1 MPGDRAKRRGR
12 APKPRVLWVSDSPR
26 LHTGHGR
33 AADEITKRLA
43 ASGRYELS
51 VLGWS
56 VDAPADDASGYTA
69 FPPGPQAWSSARINR
84 VIEDIGPDVVVT
96 SGPLSILGVMNKVP
110 LREFVSWIGYA
121 FFEGAPLPA
130 RQHGVVRQMDRVVVA
145 SSWCRSALAKGPRRE
160 ALPTSR
166 VEVIPLGV
174 DPGVFYPRPDRKA
187 VRAASGLE
195 GRFVIGCVAKNEF
208 RKQIPVLLEAFATF
222 ASRHADAFLYL
233 HMDPDGPAWPLP
245 ELVKRHQIERRV
257 AFTRG
262 LAGPMGVG
270 SRSLNTIYNLFDVMV
285 LPTMGEAFG
294 LPIVEAMAAG
304 VPVVATDCS
313 AVSELV
319 EGRGELIPVR
329 AWLTMSWDNAEYAL
343 ADGAGLV
350 SILERLHTDR
360 ELREGYAAR
369 GRVFAEQQTWD
380 RTGEAWVDLLS
391 RVISG
396 RPGRRRAL
404 RPWLEAVRA
413 ASLPAAS
420 PRRRVGVE
428 GGPVA
433 SPTESQSDA
442 SEEGRR
448 SLTAG
453 EGRRE
458 AT

>member
-1 MPGDRAKRRGR
+1 
-12 APKPRVLWVSDSPR
+12 
-26 LHTGHGR
+26 
-33 AADEITKRLA
+33 
-43 ASGRYELS
+43 
-51 VLGWS
+51 
-56 VDAPADDASGYTA
+56 
-69 FPPGPQAWSSARINR
+69 
-84 VIEDIGPDVVVT
+84 
-96 SGPLSILGVMNKVP
+96 
-110 LREFVSWIGYA
+110 
-121 FFEGAPLPA
+121 
-130 RQHGVVRQMDRVVVA
+130 
-145 SSWCRSALAKGPRRE
+145 
-160 ALPTSR
+160 
-166 VEVIPLGV
+166 
-174 DPGVFYPRPDRKA
+174 
-187 VRAASGLE
+187 
-195 GRFVIGCVAKNEF
+195 
-208 RKQIPVLLEAFATF
+208 
-222 ASRHADAFLYL
+222 
-233 HMDPDGPAWPLP
+233 
-245 ELVKRHQIERRV
+245 
-257 AFTRG
+257 
-262 LAGPMGVG
+262 
-270 SRSLNTIYNLFDVMV
+270 MV